1 MLLRLGS
8 RHRRQ
13 AVALDDPIDGNG
25 RRGVFGSNGTR
36 QRGNNAGYEAAQKQ
50 SASDTFE
57 TETGTVPHGT
67 TPKPRPLRKKER

>member
-8 RHRRQ
+8 RRRRQ

-36 QRGNNAGYEAAQKQ
+36 QRGNNASYEAAQKQ
-50 SASDTFE
+50 SGSNI
-57 TETGTVPHGT
+57 
-67 TPKPRPLRKKER
+67 L